1 MPLRSLKSA
10 SGEIAAQ
17 RPMCGRNGNC
27 SPSFFPSL
35 LLSCTLFTTTR
46 CSFLHL
52 LFVRP
57 FDVRPKQTQ
66 DFFEAFSLVRKQQH
80 RSASGGGDGLAHTA
94 EQTMHFDA
102 MGPSFLPS
110 FDPSILFFRGRRTM
124 FGFLFLS
131 QVGSI
136 LHLHPMASHAIR
148 FYHLLHAYSR
158 DRSHKIISHI
168 SIMHI
173 CPHFLCC
180 PAPARARL
188 STESVKRAFS
198 TFREWPAEMFCR
210 SV

>member
-102 MGPSFLPS
+102 MGPSFLRS
-110 FDPSILFFRGRRTM
+110 FDPFLPGAPNDVWFSFSVPSGQYPASSSNGQPCHSILLPTTCIFQR
-124 FGFLFLS
+124 S
-131 QVGSI
+131 Q
-136 LHLHPMASHAIR
+136 P
-148 FYHLLHAYSR
+148 
-158 DRSHKIISHI
+158 
-168 SIMHI
+168 
-173 CPHFLCC
+173 
-180 PAPARARL
+180 
-188 STESVKRAFS
+188 
-198 TFREWPAEMFCR
+198 
-210 SV
+210 